1 MSKIGVDYGHTLSSG
16 SPDYGA
22 VGIKAESNLTREV
35 GKLVTKYFRQLG
47 HTVIECGCDS
57 ASSLNASLSHRY
69 NTANNNNV
77 DYFISIHFN
86 AFDGSAKGTEV
97 LYYSSPD
104 DKMKAILN
112 KICALGYTNRGLKQR
127 RNLAVLKNTNAKAML
142 IECAFCDNKED
153 MNRYNADKL
162 ARAIVEGFTGK
173 SLGNNASQS
182 VEEEEEVAIKD
193 TFCEEWYL
201 KNYPDVAKAVKAGQ
215 IKSGHEHYINYG
227 KKEGRKP
234 NIGVPKDWNEKF
246 YLENNEDVN
255 KAISKG
261 QYDYCALKHYL
272 LQGWKENRIW
282 NKEKVKVIERV
293 IEKQVEVEKKEDNL
307 YRVIAG
313 TYVEKK
319 NAEAQVK
326 KLKKAGFDSFVK

>member
-1 MSKIGVDYGHTLSSG
+1 MVVGCDYGHTLSSG

-35 GKLVTKYFRQLG
+35 GRLVTKYLRQLG

-57 ASSLNASLSHRY
+57 ASSLNTSLSHRY

-86 AFDGSAKGTEV
+86 AFDGTAKGTEV

-127 RNLAVLKNTNAKAML
+127 TNLAVLKNTNAKAML
-142 IECAFCDNKED
+142 IECAFCDNRED

-173 SLGNNASQS
+173 SLGNNT
-182 VEEEEEVAIKD
+182 VVKEEEEVAIKD

-201 KNYPDVAKAVKAGQ
+201 KQYPDVANAVKSGTF
-215 IKSGHEHYINYG
+215 KSGHDHYLQYG

-234 NIGVPKDWNEKF
+234 NIGVPADWNEKF

-261 QYDYCALKHYL
+261 QYDYSALKHYL
-272 LQGWKENRIW
+272 LAGWKEKRIW
-282 NKEKVKVIERV
+282 NVEKVKTVTV
-293 IEKQVEVEKKEDNL
+293 EKVVEKVVEVEKTDDL

-313 TYVEKK
+313 TYKEKE

-326 KLKKAGFDSFVK
+326 KLKQAGFDSYVK